1 MNNRKPHYALQ
12 RILRELDSTLEGMT
26 ETEAAWLLAEL
37 RARCWQRM
45 LIMDEQT
52 RLRAET
58 QATSPL
64 KFLRRGGE

>member
-1 MNNRKPHYALQ
+1 MRRTRTYNAIERLE
-12 RILRELDSTLEGMT
+12 REIDRALEGMT

-37 RARCWQRM
+37 RARCWRRM

-64 KFLRRGGE
+64 QFLRRGDD